1 MRNQYIQGDSW
12 YDTQTLEWDKLEAK
26 GWKFS
31 KPVTSATL
39 RSINLIMSKDDIEIK
54 ISFKH
59 REFRRTHTQMLDTC
73 KAVADVLGS

>member
-1 MRNQYIQGDSW
+1 MRNKYLLGEPW
-12 YDTQTLEWDKLEAK
+12 YEAQTTEWDKLEAK

-31 KPVTSATL
+31 KLTTSSTL
-39 RSINLIMSKDDIEIK
+39 GSINLLMSKDDIEIR

-73 KAVADVLGS
+73 KAVADVLGN